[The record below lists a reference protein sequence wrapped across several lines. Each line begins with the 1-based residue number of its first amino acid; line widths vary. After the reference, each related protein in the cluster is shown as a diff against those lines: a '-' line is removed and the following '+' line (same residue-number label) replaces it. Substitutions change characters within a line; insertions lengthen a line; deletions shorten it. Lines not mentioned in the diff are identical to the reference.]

1 MKQALSVP
9 KHMSEKSLIPGQRTR
24 IRKSIRSP
32 YSGHVGT
39 ILDIDMSDKN
49 GAFLVSFSDG
59 LQFRYTSREIEPLDA
74 VPFSNLNETSR
85 RLTQFLRGRHPKT
98 V

>member
-1 MKQALSVP
+1 MSVP
-9 KHMSEKSLIPGQRTR
+9 KNMSEISLMPGQRTR
-24 IRKSIRSP
+24 IRQSIRSP

-39 ILDIDMSDKN
+39 ILDIDTSDKN
-49 GAFLVSFSDG
+49 GAFLVSFPDG

-74 VPFSNLNETSR
+74 VPFSNLHETAR
-85 RLTQFLRGRHPKT
+85 RLSHFIRSRHPKT

>member
-1 MKQALSVP
+1 MR
-9 KHMSEKSLIPGQRTR
+9 EISLMPGQRTR
-24 IRKSIRSP
+24 IRRSIRSP

-39 ILDIDMSDKN
+39 ILEIDASDKN
-49 GAFLVSFSDG
+49 GAYLVSFPDG
-59 LQFRYTSREIEPLDA
+59 LQFRYTSREIESLDA
-74 VPFSNLNETSR
+74 TPFSNINETAR